1 MAETQHHPGRT
12 ISVAADELG
21 HPVCGSCYE
30 PVQTDDL
37 FMLLRRPWADSW
49 DGLCYPCARTILA
62 SALRT
67 LDSE

>member
-1 MAETQHHPGRT
+1 MAEAKHHLGGT

-37 FMLLRRPWADSW
+37 FMLLRRTWNDNW
-49 DGLCYPCARTILA
+49 DGLCYGCARTIVR
-62 SALRT
+62 SALQT
-67 LDSE
+67 LDPD